1 MASATTDRRS
11 GCPISFA
18 LDIFGDRWTLL
29 VLRDL
34 LLQNKRHFREL
45 LGAEEGIASN
55 ILADRLKRLE
65 AYGVI
70 AREAD
75 PADGRRQ
82 ICRVTEK
89 GVALV
94 PVLLEIAAWGAA
106 HDAET
111 AAPNGFS
118 ADYRANRD
126 AMIAR
131 FVDRLCDA

>member
-55 ILADRLKRLE
+55 ILADRLKRWKPM
-65 AYGVI
+65 A
-70 AREAD
+70 
-75 PADGRRQ
+75 
-82 ICRVTEK
+82 
-89 GVALV
+89 
-94 PVLLEIAAWGAA
+94 
-106 HDAET
+106 
-111 AAPNGFS
+111 
-118 ADYRANRD
+118 
-126 AMIAR
+126 
-131 FVDRLCDA
+131 

>member
-1 MASATTDRRS
+1 M
-11 GCPISFA
+11 
-18 LDIFGDRWTLL
+18 
-29 VLRDL
+29 
-34 LLQNKRHFREL
+34 
-45 LGAEEGIASN
+45 
-55 ILADRLKRLE
+55 
-65 AYGVI
+65 I

>member
-75 PADGRRQ
+75 PEDGRRQ
-82 ICRVTEK
+82 ICRVTDR
-89 GVALV
+89 GIALI

-106 HDAET
+106 YDAQT
-111 AAPNGFS
+111 AAPDNFPATFR
-118 ADYRANRD
+118 ADRD
-126 AMIAR
+126 AMIAG
-131 FVDRLCDA
+131 FVKRLLDA